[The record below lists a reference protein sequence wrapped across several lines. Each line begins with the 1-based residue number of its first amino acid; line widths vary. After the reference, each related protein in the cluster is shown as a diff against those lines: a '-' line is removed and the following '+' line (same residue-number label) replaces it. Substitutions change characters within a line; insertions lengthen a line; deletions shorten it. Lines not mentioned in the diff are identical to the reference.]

1 MKNPDP
7 TILAELGGAAFR
19 FTPRPVALP
28 PDLRPLWRLS
38 LLVLL
43 FHRASRQGRA
53 SLKKLHVLNWALRQ
67 PESRATLLDVL
78 RGRARPDRAIVRFD
92 PALNRALDLAKGEK
106 LVEQIA
112 GDKFQ
117 ITAKG
122 RQLAE
127 EVLKDPECMKTEKWF
142 LDEVSSE
149 ITEARINRLL
159 AAVA

>member
-1 MKNPDP
+1 MNQSEAP
-7 TILAELGGAAFR
+7 ILPELGGVAFH
-19 FTPRPVALP
+19 FNPRPVALP

-38 LLVLL
+38 LLALL

-67 PESRATLLDVL
+67 PDSRATLLNVL
-78 RGRARPDRAIVRFD
+78 KGRAHPDRAIVRFD

-106 LVEQIA
+106 LVEQVA

-122 RQLAE
+122 RRLAE

-142 LDEVSSE
+142 LDEVSGE
-149 ITEARINRLL
+149 VTEARISRLL